1 MCDLH
6 SWVIFACLLW
16 WFCRWSWCCWCS
28 IDNLWGTVPITN
40 GSRIFRF
47 LPKPTK
53 TLNSRTYETFT
64 KLDLIVGSHW
74 GILSFSFIHWYKPL
88 FAILAPSNKKKKNS
102 VKTRHFQGCVV
113 LPSINTTSKL
123 LTNTPS
129 RRYQYHSS
137 GFVVNFKQVSQV
149 ILRLQLSLNDH
160 LLLTIIIIFKFPPF
174 LMLSLQAT
182 FNLLFRLT
190 YISVVLYA
198 HEKIINHKQKH
209 LNNLI
214 KFCLS
219 SLTLPLLSPND
230 FEPILHKERSRRD
243 KLLPYYSPVD
253 SKKLNVW

>member
-88 FAILAPSNKKKKNS
+88 FAILAPSNKKKKKKLSQNETFS
-102 VKTRHFQGCVV
+102 RMC
-113 LPSINTTSKL
+113 STSFHKYNL
-123 LTNTPS
+123 KVTNKHT
-129 RRYQYHSS
+129 
-137 GFVVNFKQVSQV
+137 
-149 ILRLQLSLNDH
+149 
-160 LLLTIIIIFKFPPF
+160 
-174 LMLSLQAT
+174 
-182 FNLLFRLT
+182 
-190 YISVVLYA
+190 
-198 HEKIINHKQKH
+198 KQK
-209 LNNLI
+209 I
-214 KFCLS
+214 SISFKRFCC
-219 SLTLPLLSPND
+219 
-230 FEPILHKERSRRD
+230 
-243 KLLPYYSPVD
+243 
-253 SKKLNVW
+253 